1 MNLLNISQSWPEKRK
16 KLADLAR
23 KLPNCPGVYLM
34 QDGNGECLY
43 IGKASSLKK
52 RVSSYFLESADLGP
66 WKQGMLPNIEN
77 IETIKCPSSWEAL
90 LLESRLIKD
99 HRPKYNTLQ
108 LDDRTYPY
116 LVITTK
122 EDFPGVYITRTPS
135 EGRFKSAKKFGPFTS
150 VGALH
155 QAVHVL
161 QTIFKFRTCDLTIDA
176 NDKSLRFFR
185 PCLLHAIDRC
195 TAPCGAKINKTQ
207 YKESINRLVKF
218 LASKRSVVIRE
229 MRAAMEE
236 ASSSKAYER
245 AAELRDQI
253 NAIEKLENHSGKD
266 AVWQSEI
273 TVFAQDASAGMK
285 SLRRILNVDSEFRF
299 IEAFD
304 IAHLQGQETVGAKV
318 AFMDGKPYK
327 EGYRR
332 FKIKSSMNDD
342 YQSMREVI
350 SRRYRDAS
358 RGLELF
364 PDLILIDGG
373 LGQLTAAM
381 EVFSKWEN
389 RPQHVVSIAKKEELI
404 YVPEL
409 NEPIKLGR
417 NNEGLKLL
425 QKLRD
430 EAHRFAQHYHHF
442 LRHKKFLGDR

>member
-1 MNLLNISQSWPEKRK
+1 MDAENNAQKWPEKRK
-16 KLADLAR
+16 KLADVA
-23 KLPNCPGVYLM
+23 KNLPDSPGVYFM
-34 QDGNGECLY
+34 QDDSGAYLY

-52 RVSSYFLESADLGP
+52 RVGSYFLESADLGP
-66 WKQGMLPNIEN
+66 WKQGMLPFINT
-77 IETIKCPSSWEAL
+77 IETIECSTSWEAL

-108 LDDRTYPY
+108 LDDKTYPY

-122 EDFPGVYITRTPS
+122 DDFPGVYITRSPS
-135 EGRFKSAKKFGPFTS
+135 DPQFKSAKTFGPFTS

-161 QTIFKFRTCDLTIDA
+161 QTIFKFRTCDLHIDA
-176 NDKSLRFFR
+176 NDESLRFFR

-195 TAPCGAKINKTQ
+195 TAPCGAKIDKPK
-207 YKESINRLVKF
+207 YRDSINRLVKF
-218 LASKRSVVIRE
+218 LTSKRSVMLRE
-229 MRAAMEE
+229 MREAMQE
-236 ASSSKAYER
+236 ASMEKAYER

-253 NAIEKLENHSGKD
+253 DAIEKLDNHSGKD
-266 AVWQSEI
+266 VVWQSEI

-285 SLRRILNVDSEFRF
+285 SLRRALNVDTEFRF

-304 IAHLQGQETVGAKV
+304 IAHLQGEETVGAKV
-318 AFMDGKPYK
+318 AFMDGRPYK

-332 FKIKSSMNDD
+332 FKIKSSTNDD

-350 SRRYRDAS
+350 SRRYRDAGN
-358 RGLELF
+358 GLELY

-373 LGQLTAAM
+373 IGQLSAVM
-381 EVFSKWEN
+381 EVFAEWEH
-389 RPQHVVSIAKKEELI
+389 RPSHIVSLAKKEELI
-404 YVPEL
+404 YLPTQS
-409 NEPIKLGR
+409 EPIKLGR

-430 EAHRFAQHYHHF
+430 EAHRFAQHYHHH
-442 LRHKKFLGDR
+442 LRHKKFLRNE

>member
-1 MNLLNISQSWPEKRK
+1 MDAEKIAQNWPKKRE
-16 KLADLAR
+16 KLAEVA
-23 KLPNCPGVYLM
+23 KNLPDSPGVYLM
-34 QDGNGECLY
+34 QDREGEYLY
-43 IGKASSLKK
+43 IGKASSLIK

-66 WKQGMLPNIEN
+66 WKQGMLPNIDN
-77 IETIKCPSSWEAL
+77 IETIECTSSWEAL

-108 LDDRTYPY
+108 LDDKTYPY

-122 EDFPGVYITRTPS
+122 EDFPGVYITRNPS
-135 EGRFKSAKKFGPFTS
+135 EPRFKSAKTFGPFTS
-150 VGALH
+150 VSALH

-176 NDKSLRFFR
+176 NDESLRFFR

-218 LASKRSVVIRE
+218 LTSKRSVMLRE
-229 MRAAMEE
+229 MREAMHE
-236 ASSSKAYER
+236 ASTSKAYER

-253 NAIEKLENHSGKD
+253 DAIEKLDDHSGKD
-266 AVWQSEI
+266 VVWQSEI

-285 SLRRILNVDSEFRF
+285 SLRRALDVDSEFRF

-304 IAHLQGQETVGAKV
+304 IAHLQGQETVAAKV
-318 AFMDGKPYK
+318 AFMDGRPYK

-332 FKIKSSMNDD
+332 FKIKSSTNDD

-350 SRRYRDAS
+350 SRRYRDAG
-358 RGLELF
+358 RGLELY

-373 LGQLTAAM
+373 RGQLSAVM
-381 EVFSKWEN
+381 ETFEQWEQ
-389 RPQHVVSIAKKEELI
+389 RPPHVVSLAKKEELI
-404 YVPEL
+404 YLPHQT
-409 NEPIKLGR
+409 EPIKLGR
-417 NNEGLKLL
+417 NNEALKLL

-430 EAHRFAQHYHHF
+430 EAHRFAQHYHHY
-442 LRHKKFLGDR
+442 LRHKKFIEND